1 LEPPGKLH
9 ASFDMFLPRPTLL
22 DVVIGGLFEAF
33 PRELLTFLLQY
44 SLAEVTLIHRDI
56 SG

>member
-9 ASFDMFLPRPTLL
+9 AGFDIFLPCPTLL
-22 DVVIGGLFEAF
+22 HVVFDGLFEAF
-33 PRELLTFLLQY
+33 PRQLLTFLLQY
-44 SLAEVTLIHRDI
+44 ALAEVTVIHRDI